1 MQGVVNRTRPRLYF
15 YWGTDLTNLLWL
27 NTIGVPYTMS
37 TQPWVLLD
45 RYRSEIAG
53 AIIYDSDVPDTIN
66 LATTL
71 AGAHSAVVATAALAT
86 QYQLPVIEDLRGR
99 FANKLAVYQYALNS
113 VYPEVTNRL
122 VTAIGPSNTQ
132 QVLNVQWTTLLKV
145 SQPVT
150 DASNQATYTADL
162 SPLLGGSAVYVRDQ
176 DAYPN
181 DGWGPSASQ
190 VTVTADGAA
199 IASFQPGT
207 AAEQPFLFDQ
217 DSSQLASGGWRFADG
232 NNYFIYKFS
241 QPAGT
246 KTLTL
251 STVMWNEYLVTA
263 TNTQPSVQVANP
275 LFRDYIVATKAP
287 VFWLD
292 PNVADEAEL
301 FAQILETMQP
311 DTPYLGWFP
320 NGDEMTGVT
329 LCAQNAS
336 SVAAADF
343 FYNASVSAASAR
355 PSSPISPR
363 SPLLNSP
370 TKYISR

>member
-1 MQGVVNRTRPRLYF
+1 
-15 YWGTDLTNLLWL
+15 
-27 NTIGVPYTMS
+27 
-37 TQPWVLLD
+37 
-45 RYRSEIAG
+45 
-53 AIIYDSDVPDTIN
+53 
-66 LATTL
+66 
-71 AGAHSAVVATAALAT
+71 
-86 QYQLPVIEDLRGR
+86 
-99 FANKLAVYQYALNS
+99 
-113 VYPEVTNRL
+113 
-122 VTAIGPSNTQ
+122 
-132 QVLNVQWTTLLKV
+132 
-145 SQPVT
+145 
-150 DASNQATYTADL
+150 
-162 SPLLGGSAVYVRDQ
+162 
-176 DAYPN
+176 
-181 DGWGPSASQ
+181 
-190 VTVTADGAA
+190 
-199 IASFQPGT
+199 
-207 AAEQPFLFDQ
+207 
-217 DSSQLASGGWRFADG
+217 
-232 NNYFIYKFS
+232 
-241 QPAGT
+241 
-246 KTLTL
+246 
-251 STVMWNEYLVTA
+251 MWNEYLVTA